1 MTTWDP
7 ELYLR
12 HADER
17 GRPFL
22 DLLARIDVT
31 PYSIVDLGCGPGQ
44 LTPVLR
50 ERWPHAMIHG
60 VDSSAEMIEAA
71 RQRDDGPSVSY
82 VEADVATWEPAA
94 PVDLIVSNAMF
105 QWVPDQLDVIRR
117 LAGRVAHGGAF
128 ALQVPNN
135 FDAPSHV
142 LLHEIAFQTPYVE
155 HMPDLD
161 RPRGHGPAEYVEL
174 FAGISDGLGW
184 SVDAW
189 ETTYMHVLTGVDAV
203 FSWISGTGARPVLQA
218 LPDQLRDRFVE
229 EYKEALRDAYP
240 AKPWGTLFPF
250 TRVFAVAELL
260 DWR

>member
-1 MTTWDP
+1 MSTWDP

-22 DLLARIDVT
+22 DLLARVDVT

-44 LTPVLR
+44 LTPVLQ
-50 ERWPHAMIHG
+50 ERWPHARILG
-60 VDSSAEMIEAA
+60 VDSSVEMIEAA
-71 RQRDDGPSVSY
+71 GRRDDGPSVSY
-82 VEADVATWEPAA
+82 VQADVAMWEPAA

-128 ALQVPNN
+128 AIQVPNT

-142 LLHEIAFQTPYVE
+142 LLRELASRAPYADHV
-155 HMPDLD
+155 HDRL

-174 FAGISDGLGW
+174 FAGISDGMGW
-184 SVDAW
+184 SVDVW
-189 ETTYMHVLTGVDAV
+189 ETTYLHVLTGVDAV
-203 FSWISGTGARPVLQA
+203 YSWISGTGARPVLQA
-218 LPDQLRDRFVE
+218 LPDDLRDPFVE
-229 EYKEALRDAYP
+229 EYKSALRDAYP
-240 AKPWGTLFPF
+240 SEPWGTLFPF